1 IEEASPRA
9 KAVVMRDVASKAL
22 DAQELASD
30 ELKHLADLCFNCKQ
44 CQSECPSN
52 VNIPHL
58 MIEAK
63 ASHVAA
69 NGLSPADWS
78 LSRAHSFSR
87 LGCRAAP
94 LSNWILN
101 SPAMRWMIEKILG
114 ISRHRRLPAFASRPF
129 MTRTKRRR
137 WEADV
142 AANRERSDAEARP
155 RPVIYFVDHFAN
167 YH

>member
-52 VNIPHL
+52 VNIPQL

-63 ASHVAA
+63 SSYVAA

-87 LGCRAAP
+87 LGCRTAP
-94 LSNWILN
+94 FSNWVLN
-101 SPAMRWMIEKILG
+101 SPTTRWVIEKILG
-114 ISRHRRLPAFASRPF
+114 IARQRRLPAFANRPF
-129 MTRTKRRR
+129 LSRSKRRR
-137 WEADV
+137 WEAAV
-142 AANRERSDAEARP
+142 TAARENADER
-155 RPVIYFVDHFAN
+155 
-167 YH
+167 